1 MKRSKRLFD
10 IVCVIPGL
18 IVLLPLGCVI
28 GLAIWLEDRGPIIFK
43 QERVGF
49 RGVPFKIWKFRTMV
63 VNAERLGKQLTV
75 GRDPRITRVG
85 ALLRQT
91 KLDELPQLVNVFL
104 GEMSLVGPRPE
115 VPRYVALY
123 STEQARVLEL
133 MPGITDLASIEYRDE
148 NQLLATA
155 SDPERLYV
163 AEIMPTKIRINLEY
177 AQRASVLND
186 LRVIALTFAK
196 VFFK

>member
-91 KLDELPQLVNVFL
+91 KLDELPQLVNVLL

-155 SDPERLYV
+155 PDPEGLYI

-186 LRVIALTFAK
+186 LRVIALTLAK

>member
-1 MKRSKRLFD
+1 MKLSKRIFD

-18 IVLLPLGCVI
+18 IVLLPFWIMI
-28 GLAIWLEDRGPIIFK
+28 GLAIWLEDHGPVFFK
-43 QERVGF
+43 QERVGL
-49 RGVPFKIWKFRTMV
+49 RGATFKIWKFRTMV
-63 VNAERLGKQLTV
+63 VDAERFGKQLTV

-91 KLDELPQLVNVFL
+91 KLDELPQLLNVFM

-123 STEQARVLEL
+123 SPEQAGVLEL
-133 MPGITDLASIEYRDE
+133 MPGITDLASIEYRNE
-148 NQLLATA
+148 NQLLASA
-155 SDPERLYV
+155 ADPEGLYI

-177 AQRASVLND
+177 AKRASILND
-186 LRVIALTFAK
+186 LRVIGLTFAK
-196 VFFK
+196 VFF